1 MLRELSV
8 SNLALIEDVRVELHP
23 GFCAWTGE
31 TGAGKSLLLGA
42 IGLLLGERGSADL
55 IRAGQEELR
64 VTGRFDLTRPE
75 QKQAAKEIL
84 GTEMDEDEL
93 ILTRRLARSG
103 RSSALV
109 NEVPVSVTTLRK
121 LGEML
126 VDVHGQRES
135 YSLLQPAYQLELL
148 DAFGKLTDQRQAY
161 VSVAE
166 TVRELRRKRKE
177 LTDHRTTRQRE
188 LQLVR
193 FEREELDAAK
203 LQPGELSK
211 IQQERE
217 RLLNAQELAGFNAGV
232 AATLS
237 EDEGNVVEVLTK
249 MIRQA
254 HQWGRLDKRIEAVA
268 KRLDALKPEVA
279 DLAATC
285 RDLSDSFE
293 ADPQRLDEIERR
305 LQQLKKLES
314 KYTKRIDD
322 LIAYHATLAAKE
334 KELQQQ
340 EDDLSGIDGRLKA
353 AFAELKDAAAV
364 LSKGRAKVAKKLAA
378 EAQKHLADLGMP
390 KAKLDAELTPVSLDA
405 DDVPATGADHLEL
418 MLTANPGEPA
428 RPLRKVAS
436 GGEMSRTMLA
446 LKNRAGGARP
456 GSHAGGV
463 RRDRRER
470 RRAAGRRARPQAR
483 HARRLAPGVVRDA
496 PAASRQLRR
505 PPVDDSQGEHRE
517 EDEYHHFPPHVGRVA
532 GGGTG
537 PHDAG
542 RRQDRHHAEGGGRD
556 AEGEQTRAIGE
567 QNGIPRQTQPTSDAR
582 QCPALGDWRGG
593 RVRYRGSRAGA
604 DERTP
609 IRHAGRRPAV
619 HRAGHGGSRGGRGVG
634 NGVATE

>member
-1 MLRELSV
+1 MLRELAV

-42 IGLLLGERGSADL
+42 IGLLLGERGSAEL

-75 QKQAAKEIL
+75 QKAAAAEML
-84 GTEMDEDEL
+84 GADVEEDEL
-93 ILTRRLARSG
+93 VLTRRLARSG

-109 NEVPVSVTTLRK
+109 NEIPVSVTTLRK

-161 VSVAE
+161 ITAAE
-166 TVRELRRKRKE
+166 KVRDLRRKHKE
-177 LTDHRTTRQRE
+177 LTDHRATRQRE
-188 LQLVR
+188 LALIR

-203 LQPGELSK
+203 LVPGELAK
-211 IQQERE
+211 VQQERE

-232 AATLS
+232 AAKLS
-237 EDEGNVVEVLTK
+237 EDEGNVVEVLAKLT
-249 MIRQA
+249 RQA
-254 HQWGRLDKRIEAVA
+254 HQWGRLDKRIEEVA
-268 KRLDALKPEVA
+268 KRLDALKPEVV
-279 DLAATC
+279 DLAETC
-285 RDLSDSFE
+285 RDLSEAFE

-305 LQQLKKLES
+305 LQQLKKLEA
-314 KYTKRIDD
+314 KYGQRIDD
-322 LIAYHATLAAKE
+322 LIAYHATLSSKE

-340 EDDLSGIDGRLKA
+340 EDDLGGIDARLKA

-390 KAKLDAELTPVSLDA
+390 KAKLDAVLEPVPLTEA

-446 LKNRAGGARP
+446 LKTVLAAHDP
-456 GSHAGGV
+456 V
-463 RRDRRER
+463 RT
-470 RRAAGRRARPQAR
+470 
-483 HARRLAPGVVRDA
+483 LVVFDEIDA
-496 PAASRQLRR
+496 N
-505 PPVDDSQGEHRE
+505 V
-517 EDEYHHFPPHVGRVA
+517 
-532 GGGTG
+532 
-537 PHDAG
+537 
-542 RRQDRHHAEGGGRD
+542 GGR
-556 AEGEQTRAIGE
+556 
-567 QNGIPRQTQPTSDAR
+567 
-582 QCPALGDWRGG
+582 LGDVLGQKLARLGESHQVLCVTHLPQVASFAAHQWTIRKASTAKRTSTTITRLTSEQERVEELALMMRGEAKTDTTLKEAAEMLKASKRG
-593 RVRYRGSRAGA
+593 R
-604 DERTP
+604 
-609 IRHAGRRPAV
+609 
-619 HRAGHGGSRGGRGVG
+619 
-634 NGVATE
+634 